1 MIRDLHSLTGAPS
14 SSSQPDYF
22 LGHSDRELNRLALE
36 ARLVNPITYRFLRA
50 AGIGPGMRVLDV
62 GCGTGYVSLVVSDL
76 VGDTGAV
83 IGLDR
88 SARALEAAR
97 ATMSAR
103 SRRNVEFLE
112 GDAAEMTFHRPF
124 DAVVG
129 RYVLTYQ
136 SDPVTM
142 LARLAGAVRRGGIV
156 AFQELD
162 WDGARSS
169 PPVPSYERCL
179 AWLRDVLWDL
189 DSESHMG
196 LKLHQTF
203 CDAGLPAPTMR
214 LETLV
219 AGAGGPNLADVV
231 RLIVANVETML
242 PHLERF
248 GIATAADVGVE
259 SLAQRIVREAAATNS
274 VVAAQSIVGAW
285 STT

>member
-1 MIRDLHSLTGAPS
+1 MLRNLHAVTGAPS
-14 SSSQPDYF
+14 SPSQPEYF
-22 LGHSDRELNRLALE
+22 LGQSDRELDRLALQ
-36 ARLVNPITYRFLRA
+36 ARLVNPMTYRFLTA
-50 AGIGPGMRVLDV
+50 AGIGRGMRVLDV

-83 IGLDR
+83 IGVDR
-88 SARALEAAR
+88 SARALEAAC
-97 ATMSAR
+97 ANMSAR
-103 SRRNVEFLE
+103 SRRNVQFLE
-112 GDAAEMTFHRPF
+112 GDAAEMTFDRPF

-129 RYVLTYQ
+129 RYVLKFQ
-136 SDPVTM
+136 HDPVTM
-142 LARLAGAVRRGGIV
+142 LARLAGAVRPGGIV

-179 AWLRDVLWDL
+179 GWIRDALWDL

-219 AGAGGPNLADVV
+219 AGAGGPTMGDVV

-248 GIATAADVGVE
+248 GIATAADVGIE
-259 SLAQRIVREAAATNS
+259 SLAQRILREATATNS
-274 VVAAQSIVGAW
+274 IVAAQSNVGAW